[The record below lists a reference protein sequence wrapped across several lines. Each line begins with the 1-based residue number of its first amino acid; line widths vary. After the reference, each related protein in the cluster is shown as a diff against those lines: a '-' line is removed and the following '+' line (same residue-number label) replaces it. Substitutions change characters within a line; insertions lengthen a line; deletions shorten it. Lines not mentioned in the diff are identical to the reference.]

1 MSLDLHKLEIFV
13 TIARVASFTRAA
25 DDLHMTQ
32 PTVSQQLAMLEAQI
46 GTPLIERDTRR
57 LHLTPAG
64 EALLPYAEKLL
75 ALSDE
80 AAEVT
85 TAAAGLADRTLRLGV
100 GNVLAAYLL
109 PGLLSGFQARFPGH
123 TVRITVGNTG
133 ELLALVASETVELA
147 LVGFPAEHPDILV
160 TPFMHDHLV
169 VIIAPDDTW
178 AQRSEVELEELR
190 GRTFLTREAGSALHA
205 TIERLLGGAIF
216 SSESTILLGETE
228 AIKRSVEAGLGI
240 ALIQG
245 IAVEREVTAGNLCK
259 LKLLGGDDSRTY
271 AYARHRRH
279 KLSSAAKNLVTLLH
293 DLPSFD
299 RPYTQIPTF

>member
-13 TIARVASFTRAA
+13 TIAHLASFTRAA
-25 DDLHMTQ
+25 EDLHMTQ

-57 LHLTPAG
+57 LRLTAAG

-80 AAEVT
+80 AVEVT
-85 TAAAGLADRTLRLGV
+85 RAAAGLADRTLRLGV
-100 GNVLAAYLL
+100 GHILAAYLL
-109 PGLLSGFQARFPGH
+109 PGLLSGFQARFPDH
-123 TVRITVGNTG
+123 RVRITVGNTS
-133 ELLALVASETVELA
+133 ELLALVASEAVELA

-160 TPFMHDHLV
+160 TPFMQDHLV
-169 VIIAPDDTW
+169 VIVAPDDPWSDRT
-178 AQRSEVELEELR
+178 EVELEELR
-190 GRTFLTREAGSALHA
+190 GRTLLTREAGSALHA
-205 TIERLLGGAIF
+205 TVERLLGASIF
-216 SSESTILLGETE
+216 SSETTILLGETE

-245 IAVEREVTAGNLCK
+245 IAVEREVAAGNLCK
-259 LKLLGGDDSRTY
+259 LKLSGGDDRRTY

-279 KLSSAAKNLVTLLH
+279 KLSSAARNLVTLVQEG
-293 DLPSFD
+293 S
-299 RPYTQIPTF
+299 